1 MCGISD
7 KKNPKLAVL
16 FPGIGYTCDKPLLYY
31 SARAA
36 RERGWD
42 VLPVPYGNFPANVK
56 GNPEKMKECFY
67 LALEQTEAILQDT
80 DWSGREDIL
89 FVSKSIGTAVA
100 LAFAQKKQLT
110 VRHILFTPLSE
121 TFLFPAGEAIAFHGT
136 GDPWAETVVIKKACA
151 ERDIPLYIT
160 ENANH
165 SLETGHLETDLR
177 ILSETME
184 TVAACLETCN
194 VKNETQNQQN

>member
-1 MCGISD
+1 MSGKMD
-7 KKNPKLAVL
+7 KKPSKLAVL

-31 SARAA
+31 GARAA
-36 RERGWD
+36 RECGYE
-42 VLPVPYGNFPANVK
+42 VMPVSYGNFPPNVK
-56 GNPEKMKECFY
+56 GDPEKMRECFN
-67 LALEQTEAILQDT
+67 LALEQTKIILKDT

-89 FVSKSIGTAVA
+89 FISKSIGTAVA
-100 LAFAQKKQLT
+100 LAFAQKKQIAA
-110 VRHILFTPLSE
+110 RHILFTPLEE

-136 GDPWAETVVIKKACA
+136 GDPWAETTAVQKACE

-177 ILSETME
+177 VLSETME
-184 TVAACLETCN
+184 KVAAFIRKCWFIGRDED
-194 VKNETQNQQN
+194 VK